1 MVQSPVCSLIG
12 PPADFPV
19 LSVPDRRDILMF
31 INYLRLQI
39 VGHTSYDAL
48 YDIVAERFVSCV
60 QSRGFSPAHRTVKIS
75 ADLTIWA
82 VSDGKLLEFRCTRP
96 K

>member
-1 MVQSPVCSLIG
+1 MVQSPVCSLVD

-19 LSVPDRRDILMF
+19 LSVPDRRDILEF

-60 QSRGFSPAHRTVKIS
+60 TLRHDSET
-75 ADLTIWA
+75 
-82 VSDGKLLEFRCTRP
+82 
-96 K
+96 